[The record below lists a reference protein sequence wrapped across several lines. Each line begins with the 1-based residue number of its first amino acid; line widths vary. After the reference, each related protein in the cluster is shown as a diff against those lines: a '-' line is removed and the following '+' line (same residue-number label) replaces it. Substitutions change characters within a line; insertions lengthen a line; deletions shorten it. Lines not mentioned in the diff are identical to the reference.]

1 GCGAV
6 WLARSLRMREDVGSN
21 PAIPIGA
28 LLFGF
33 WSEEIH
39 RDVAQSGKR
48 ACSGCRR
55 TSVRIRP
62 SRSHGAPMFPSERG
76 ASGARPLWKRGAWVR
91 VPPFRFSARG
101 PTVGQWSVK
110 PRRFGASG
118 FDSRLAVLLR
128 ITARFAASG
137 CSRNPARLVGLRL
150 DSRLAVLLRIPARFA
165 ASGCSRNPARLVA
178 LRLASRLAVLLR
190 RPARFAASG
199 CSRNPAGLVG
209 LRLDS
214 RLAVLLRATARF
226 AKRADVR

>member
-1 GCGAV
+1 MWRSLEARLLGMQEDVGSNPAIPIPFEHGSRGTPSTGCGAV

-76 ASGARPLWKRGAWVR
+76 AGGARPLWKRGAWVR

-150 DSRLAVLLRIPARFA
+150 DSRLAVLLR
-165 ASGCSRNPARLVA
+165 
-178 LRLASRLAVLLR
+178 
-190 RPARFAASG
+190 
-199 CSRNPAGLVG
+199 
-209 LRLDS
+209 
-214 RLAVLLRATARF
+214 ATARF